1 MDYIQRYLAEEFAG
15 DYREGYISRRE
26 FIHRLTLVMGSA
38 AAALVMM
45 ETLGCAPE
53 PSATPTA
60 TAAPPALTPPPPA
73 PATTTARPTSTATP
87 APSPTVG
94 PASTATPSPTTT
106 RTAAPTATQP
116 AAPTA
121 PPTATRAAPSG
132 ETVSPDDPTIEA
144 GPVSF
149 RSKTGILMLGYLSRP
164 RAQGTYPG
172 VLVIH
177 ENRGMLPHF
186 PDVTRRLAKE
196 GYAAL
201 AIDLASREGGTAKFA
216 DSAEVSGILARASR
230 ERVVED
236 MNAGLD
242 YLRGLSYV
250 QRDRLGAIGFCF
262 GGGMV
267 WLLAVSNPE
276 LKAAVPFY
284 GPRPPLQ
291 DVLNMQAAV
300 LGMYAE
306 NDNFVNPGVPD
317 LEAALKANRKAYQF
331 KTYPGTGHGFFN
343 DTGARYN
350 AEAVR
355 AAWKDT
361 LDWFSL
367 YLKGVAAR

>member
-26 FIHRLTLVMGSA
+26 FLPRLTLVMGSA
-38 AAALVMM
+38 AAALVML

-60 TAAPPALTPPPPA
+60 TAVPPA
-73 PATTTARPTSTATP
+73 PTPPTSPSAVATLRPAPTTTP
-87 APSPTVG
+87 APSPT
-94 PASTATPSPTTT
+94 ATG
-106 RTAAPTATQP
+106 TAAPTATQP
-116 AAPTA
+116 AAPAVTST
-121 PPTATRAAPSG
+121 PTRAAPSG
-132 ETVSPDDPTIEA
+132 VTVSPDDPTIEA
-144 GPVSF
+144 GPVTF
-149 RSKTGILMLGYLSRP
+149 RSKVGILILGYLSRP
-164 RAQGTYPG
+164 RAQGMYPG
-172 VLVIH
+172 ILVIH

-201 AIDLASREGGTAKFA
+201 AIDLVSREGGTAKFT
-216 DSAEVSGILARASR
+216 DSAEVSGILARAPR

-267 WLLAVSNPE
+267 WLLAASNPE

-284 GPRPPLQ
+284 GPRPPLP
-291 DVLNMQAAV
+291 DVPNMRAAV
-300 LGMYAE
+300 LGVYAE
-306 NDNFVNPGVPD
+306 NDTFVNPGVPD
-317 LEAALKANRKAYQF
+317 LEAALKQNRKLYQF
-331 KTYPGTGHGFFN
+331 KTYPGTGHAFFN

-350 AEAVR
+350 AAG
-355 AAWKDT
+355 ATTAWKDA
-361 LDWFSL
+361 LSWFSL
-367 YLKGVAAR
+367 YLKGVATS